1 MEITLLWKWHNNLN
15 KQCKHKS
22 IWTQGHVSSDQTN
35 YPKNALIT
43 TPWKDYSSRKKGRW
57 KHVKIIEKDEEIERT
72 LESKKDKK
80 IKIKIMLLESHKF
93 INC

>member
-1 MEITLLWKWHNNLN
+1 
-15 KQCKHKS
+15 
-22 IWTQGHVSSDQTN
+22 
-35 YPKNALIT
+35 
-43 TPWKDYSSRKKGRW
+43 
-57 KHVKIIEKDEEIERT
+57 VKIIEKDEEIERT